1 MKEHILNFIKG
12 LGMGAANVIPGVSG
26 GTIALITGIFE
37 RLINSIKSFNL
48 TALKLFFTGKWKAF
62 AKHVDLVFLV
72 AVFLGIAVAIL
83 SVAKLFKYLFDNYP
97 VYIWA
102 FFFGLILAS
111 IYYVGRTVKQW
122 NIWSIL
128 FFVVGAGIALLISFG
143 TPAQENHNFFYLMLC
158 GAVGTC
164 SMILPG
170 LSGSYVLLLMGNY
183 EYVMIDAVNML
194 TTSPMEGIKIMI
206 PVVIGAV
213 IGLIAFAHLLSWIF
227 KRFHDQTV
235 ALLTGFIL
243 GSLPIIWPWKAPITS
258 MLKDNTEKV
267 IGYHWQWPDINSEFF
282 IALVIILLGAGIIIL
297 TESMASKKEEKTEPI
312 SPTA

>member
-1 MKEHILNFIKG
+1 MKDFIYNFLKG
-12 LGMGAANVIPGVSG
+12 MGMGAANVIPGVSG

-62 AKHVDLVFLV
+62 AEHVDLKFLV
-72 AVFLGIAVAIL
+72 AVFLGIAAAIL
-83 SVAKLFKYLFDNYP
+83 SVAKLFEFLFENYP

-102 FFFGLILAS
+102 FFFGLIIAS
-111 IYYVGRTVKQW
+111 IYYVGRTVNKW
-122 NIWSIL
+122 NLGSIL
-128 FFVVGAGIALLISFG
+128 FFAIGTGIALLIAFG
-143 TPAQENHNFFYLMLC
+143 TPAQENHNFLYLILC
-158 GAVGTC
+158 GVVGTC

-194 TTSPMEGIKIMI
+194 TTSPWEGIKILI

-213 IGLIAFAHLLSWIF
+213 IGLLAFAHLLSWIF
-227 KRFHDQTV
+227 KNFHDQTV

-243 GSLPIIWPWKAPITS
+243 GSTPIIWPWKHAITNA
-258 MLKDNTEKV
+258 LKDGTEKV
-267 IGYHWQWPDINSEFF
+267 VGYQWQWPAINTEFF
-282 IALVIILLGAGIIIL
+282 IALVIMLLGAAIIIV
-297 TESMASKKEEKTEPI
+297 TEQLATKKEKP
-312 SPTA
+312 SK

>member
-1 MKEHILNFIKG
+1 MKDFIYNFLKG
-12 LGMGAANVIPGVSG
+12 MGMGAANVIPGVSG

-62 AKHVDLVFLV
+62 AEHVDLKFLV
-72 AVFLGIAVAIL
+72 AVFLGIAAAIL
-83 SVAKLFKYLFDNYP
+83 SVAKLFKFLFENYP

-102 FFFGLILAS
+102 FFFGLIIAS
-111 IYYVGRTVKQW
+111 IYYVGRTVNKW
-122 NIWSIL
+122 NLGSIL
-128 FFVVGAGIALLISFG
+128 FFAIGTGIALLIAFG
-143 TPAQENHNFFYLMLC
+143 TPAQENHNFLYLILC
-158 GAVGTC
+158 GVVGTC

-194 TTSPMEGIKIMI
+194 TTSPWEGIKILI

-213 IGLIAFAHLLSWIF
+213 IGLLAFAHLLSWIF
-227 KRFHDQTV
+227 KNFHDQTV

-243 GSLPIIWPWKAPITS
+243 GSTPIIWPWKHAITS
-258 MLKDNTEKV
+258 ALKDGTEKV
-267 IGYHWQWPDINSEFF
+267 VGYQWQWPAINTEFF
-282 IALVIILLGAGIIIL
+282 IALVIMLLGAAIIIV
-297 TESMASKKEEKTEPI
+297 TEQLATKKEKP
-312 SPTA
+312 SK

>member
-1 MKEHILNFIKG
+1 MKDFIYNFLKG
-12 LGMGAANVIPGVSG
+12 MGMGAANVIPGVSG

-62 AKHVDLVFLV
+62 AQHVDLKFLV
-72 AVFLGIAVAIL
+72 AVFLGIAAAIL
-83 SVAKLFKYLFDNYP
+83 SVAKLFKFLFENYP

-102 FFFGLILAS
+102 FFFGLIIAS
-111 IYYVGRTVKQW
+111 IYYVGRTVNKW
-122 NIWSIL
+122 NLGSIL
-128 FFVVGAGIALLISFG
+128 FFAIGTGIALLIAFG
-143 TPAQENHNFFYLMLC
+143 TPAQENHNFLYLILC
-158 GAVGTC
+158 GVVGTC

-194 TTSPMEGIKIMI
+194 TTSPWEGIKILI

-213 IGLIAFAHLLSWIF
+213 IGLLAFAHLLSWIF
-227 KRFHDQTV
+227 KNFHDQTV

-243 GSLPIIWPWKAPITS
+243 GSTPIIWPWKHAVTNA
-258 MLKDNTEKV
+258 LKDGTEKV
-267 IGYHWQWPDINSEFF
+267 VGYQWQWPAINTEFF
-282 IALVIILLGAGIIIL
+282 IALAIMLLGAAIIIV
-297 TESMASKKEEKTEPI
+297 TEQLASKKEKQPK
-312 SPTA
+312 

>member
-1 MKEHILNFIKG
+1 MKDFIYNFLKG
-12 LGMGAANVIPGVSG
+12 MGMGAANVIPGVSG

-62 AKHVDLVFLV
+62 AEHVDLKFLV
-72 AVFLGIAVAIL
+72 AVFLGIAAAIL
-83 SVAKLFKYLFDNYP
+83 SVAKLFKFLFENYP

-102 FFFGLILAS
+102 FFFGLIIAS
-111 IYYVGRTVKQW
+111 IYYVGRTVNKW
-122 NIWSIL
+122 NLGSIL
-128 FFVVGAGIALLISFG
+128 FFAIGTGIALLIAFG
-143 TPAQENHNFFYLMLC
+143 TPAQENHNFLYLILC
-158 GAVGTC
+158 GVAGTC

-194 TTSPMEGIKIMI
+194 TTSPWEGIKILI

-213 IGLIAFAHLLSWIF
+213 IGLLAFAHLLSWIF
-227 KRFHDQTV
+227 KNFHDQTV

-243 GSLPIIWPWKAPITS
+243 GSTPIIWPWKHAITNA
-258 MLKDNTEKV
+258 LKDGTEKV
-267 IGYHWQWPDINSEFF
+267 VGYQWQWPAINTEFF
-282 IALVIILLGAGIIIL
+282 IALVIMLLGAAIIIV
-297 TESMASKKEEKTEPI
+297 TEQLASKKEKQ
-312 SPTA
+312 SK

>member
-1 MKEHILNFIKG
+1 MKDFIYNFLKG
-12 LGMGAANVIPGVSG
+12 MGMGAANVIPGVSG

-62 AKHVDLVFLV
+62 AEHVDLKFLV
-72 AVFLGIAVAIL
+72 AVFLGIAAAIL
-83 SVAKLFKYLFDNYP
+83 SVAKLFKFLFENYP

-102 FFFGLILAS
+102 FFFGLIIAS
-111 IYYVGRTVKQW
+111 IYYVGRTVNKW
-122 NIWSIL
+122 NLGSIL
-128 FFVVGAGIALLISFG
+128 FFAIGTGIALLIAFG
-143 TPAQENHNFFYLMLC
+143 TPAQENHNFLYLILC
-158 GAVGTC
+158 GVAGTC

-194 TTSPMEGIKIMI
+194 TTSPWEGIKILI

-213 IGLIAFAHLLSWIF
+213 IGLLAFAHLLSWIF
-227 KRFHDQTV
+227 KNFHDQTV

-243 GSLPIIWPWKAPITS
+243 GSTPIIWPWKHAVTNA
-258 MLKDNTEKV
+258 LKDGTEKV
-267 IGYHWQWPDINSEFF
+267 VGYQWQWPAINTEFF
-282 IALVIILLGAGIIIL
+282 IALVIMLLGAAIIIV
-297 TESMASKKEEKTEPI
+297 TEQLASKKEKQPK
-312 SPTA
+312 

>member
-1 MKEHILNFIKG
+1 MKDFIYNFLKG
-12 LGMGAANVIPGVSG
+12 MGMGAANVIPGVSG

-62 AKHVDLVFLV
+62 AEHVDLKFLV
-72 AVFLGIAVAIL
+72 AVFLGIAAAIL
-83 SVAKLFKYLFDNYP
+83 SVAKLFKFLFENYP

-102 FFFGLILAS
+102 FFFGLIIAS
-111 IYYVGRTVKQW
+111 IYYVGRTVNKW
-122 NIWSIL
+122 NLASLL
-128 FFVVGAGIALLISFG
+128 FFAIGTGIALLIAFG
-143 TPAQENHNFFYLMLC
+143 TPAQENHNFLYLILC
-158 GAVGTC
+158 GVVGTC

-194 TTSPMEGIKIMI
+194 TTSPWEGIKILI

-213 IGLIAFAHLLSWIF
+213 IGLLAFAHLLSWIF
-227 KRFHDQTV
+227 KNFHDQTV

-243 GSLPIIWPWKAPITS
+243 GSTPIIWPWKHAITNA
-258 MLKDNTEKV
+258 LKDGTEKV
-267 IGYHWQWPDINSEFF
+267 VGYQWQWPAINTEFF
-282 IALVIILLGAGIIIL
+282 IALVIMLLGAAIIIV
-297 TESMASKKEEKTEPI
+297 TEQLATKKEKP
-312 SPTA
+312 SK

>member
-1 MKEHILNFIKG
+1 MKDFIYNFLKG
-12 LGMGAANVIPGVSG
+12 MGMGAANVIPGVSG

-62 AKHVDLVFLV
+62 AEHVDLKFLV
-72 AVFLGIAVAIL
+72 AVFLGIAAAIL
-83 SVAKLFKYLFDNYP
+83 SVAKLFKFLFENYP

-102 FFFGLILAS
+102 FFFGLIIAS
-111 IYYVGRTVKQW
+111 IYYVGRTVNKW
-122 NIWSIL
+122 NLGSIL
-128 FFVVGAGIALLISFG
+128 FFAIGTGIALLIAFG
-143 TPAQENHNFFYLMLC
+143 TPAQENHNFLYLILC
-158 GAVGTC
+158 GVVGTC

-194 TTSPMEGIKIMI
+194 TTSPWEGIKILI

-213 IGLIAFAHLLSWIF
+213 IGLLAFAHLLSWIF
-227 KRFHDQTV
+227 KNFHDQTV

-243 GSLPIIWPWKAPITS
+243 GSTPIIWPWKHAITNA
-258 MLKDNTEKV
+258 LKDGT
-267 IGYHWQWPDINSEFF
+267 
-282 IALVIILLGAGIIIL
+282 
-297 TESMASKKEEKTEPI
+297 
-312 SPTA
+312 

>member
-1 MKEHILNFIKG
+1 MKDFIYNFLKG
-12 LGMGAANVIPGVSG
+12 MGMGAANVIPGVSG

-62 AKHVDLVFLV
+62 AEHVDLKFLV
-72 AVFLGIAVAIL
+72 AVFLGIAAAIL
-83 SVAKLFKYLFDNYP
+83 SVAKLFEFLFANYP

-102 FFFGLILAS
+102 FFFGLIIAS
-111 IYYVGRTVKQW
+111 IYYVGRTVNKW
-122 NIWSIL
+122 NLASLL
-128 FFVVGAGIALLISFG
+128 FFAIGTGIALLIAFG
-143 TPAQENHNFFYLMLC
+143 TPAQENHNFLYLILC
-158 GAVGTC
+158 GVVGTC

-194 TTSPMEGIKIMI
+194 TTSPWEGIKILI

-213 IGLIAFAHLLSWIF
+213 IGLLAFAHLLSWIF
-227 KRFHDQTV
+227 KNFHDQTV

-243 GSLPIIWPWKAPITS
+243 GSTPIIWPWKHAITNA
-258 MLKDNTEKV
+258 LKDGTEKV
-267 IGYHWQWPDINSEFF
+267 VGYQWQWPAINTEFF
-282 IALVIILLGAGIIIL
+282 IALVIMLLGAAIIIV
-297 TESMASKKEEKTEPI
+297 TEQLATKKEKP
-312 SPTA
+312 SK

>member
-1 MKEHILNFIKG
+1 MKDFIYNFLKG
-12 LGMGAANVIPGVSG
+12 MGMGAANVIPGVSG

-62 AKHVDLVFLV
+62 AQHVDLKFLV
-72 AVFLGIAVAIL
+72 AVFLGIAAAIL
-83 SVAKLFKYLFDNYP
+83 SVAKLFKFLFENYP

-102 FFFGLILAS
+102 FFFGLIIAS
-111 IYYVGRTVKQW
+111 IYYVGRTVNKW
-122 NIWSIL
+122 NLGSIL
-128 FFVVGAGIALLISFG
+128 FFAIGTGIALLIAFG
-143 TPAQENHNFFYLMLC
+143 TPAQENHNFLYLILC
-158 GAVGTC
+158 GVVGTC

-194 TTSPMEGIKIMI
+194 TTSPWEGIKILI

-213 IGLIAFAHLLSWIF
+213 IGLLAFAHLLSWIF
-227 KRFHDQTV
+227 KNFHDQTV

-243 GSLPIIWPWKAPITS
+243 GSTPIIWPWKHAITNA
-258 MLKDNTEKV
+258 LKDGTEKV
-267 IGYHWQWPDINSEFF
+267 VGYQWQWPAINTEFF
-282 IALVIILLGAGIIIL
+282 IALVIILLGAAIIIV
-297 TESMASKKEEKTEPI
+297 TEQLASKKEKQPK
-312 SPTA
+312 

>member
-1 MKEHILNFIKG
+1 MKDFIYNFLKG
-12 LGMGAANVIPGVSG
+12 MGMGAANVIPGVSG

-62 AKHVDLVFLV
+62 AEHVDLKFLV
-72 AVFLGIAVAIL
+72 AVFLGIAAAIL
-83 SVAKLFKYLFDNYP
+83 SVAKLFKFLFENYP

-102 FFFGLILAS
+102 FFFGLIIAS
-111 IYYVGRTVKQW
+111 IYYVGRTVNKW
-122 NIWSIL
+122 NLGSIL
-128 FFVVGAGIALLISFG
+128 FFAIGTGIALLIAFG
-143 TPAQENHNFFYLMLC
+143 TPAQENHNFLYLILC
-158 GAVGTC
+158 GVVGTC

-194 TTSPMEGIKIMI
+194 TTSPWEGIKILI

-213 IGLIAFAHLLSWIF
+213 IGLLAFAHLLSWIF
-227 KRFHDQTV
+227 KNFHDQTV

-243 GSLPIIWPWKAPITS
+243 GSTPIIWPWKHAITNA
-258 MLKDNTEKV
+258 LKDGTEKV
-267 IGYHWQWPDINSEFF
+267 VGYQWQWPAINTEFF
-282 IALVIILLGAGIIIL
+282 IALVIMLLGAAIIIV
-297 TESMASKKEEKTEPI
+297 TEQLASKKEKQPK
-312 SPTA
+312 

>member
-1 MKEHILNFIKG
+1 MKDFIYNFLKG
-12 LGMGAANVIPGVSG
+12 MGMGAANVIPGVSG

-62 AKHVDLVFLV
+62 AEHVDLKFLV
-72 AVFLGIAVAIL
+72 AVFLGIAAAIL
-83 SVAKLFKYLFDNYP
+83 SVAKLFKFLFENYP

-102 FFFGLILAS
+102 FFFGLIIAS
-111 IYYVGRTVKQW
+111 IYYVGRTVNKW
-122 NIWSIL
+122 NLGSIL
-128 FFVVGAGIALLISFG
+128 FFAIGTGIALLIAFG
-143 TPAQENHNFFYLMLC
+143 TPAQENHNFLYLILC
-158 GAVGTC
+158 GVVGTC

-194 TTSPMEGIKIMI
+194 TTSPWEGIKILI

-213 IGLIAFAHLLSWIF
+213 IGLLAFAHLLSWIF
-227 KRFHDQTV
+227 KNFHDQTV

-243 GSLPIIWPWKAPITS
+243 GSTPIIWPWKHAITNA
-258 MLKDNTEKV
+258 LKDGTEKV
-267 IGYHWQWPDINSEFF
+267 VGYQWQCPRHCHH
-282 IALVIILLGAGIIIL
+282 GR
-297 TESMASKKEEKTEPI
+297 
-312 SPTA
+312 

>member
-1 MKEHILNFIKG
+1 MKDFIYNFLKG
-12 LGMGAANVIPGVSG
+12 MGMGAANVIPGVSG

-62 AKHVDLVFLV
+62 AEHVDLKFLV
-72 AVFLGIAVAIL
+72 AVFLGIAAAIL
-83 SVAKLFKYLFDNYP
+83 SVAKLFKFLFENYP

-102 FFFGLILAS
+102 FFFGLIIAS
-111 IYYVGRTVKQW
+111 IYYVGRTVNKW
-122 NIWSIL
+122 NLGSIL
-128 FFVVGAGIALLISFG
+128 FFAIGTGIALLIAFG
-143 TPAQENHNFFYLMLC
+143 TPAQENHNFLYLILC
-158 GAVGTC
+158 GVVGTC

-194 TTSPMEGIKIMI
+194 TTSPWEAIKILV

-213 IGLIAFAHLLSWIF
+213 VGLLAFAHLLSWIF
-227 KRFHDQTV
+227 KKFHDQTV

-243 GSLPIIWPWKAPITS
+243 GSTPIIWPWKHAITNA
-258 MLKDNTEKV
+258 LKDGTEKV
-267 IGYHWQWPDINSEFF
+267 VGYQWQWPAINTEFF
-282 IALVIILLGAGIIIL
+282 IALAIMLLGAAIIIV
-297 TESMASKKEEKTEPI
+297 TEQLASKKEKQ
-312 SPTA
+312 SK

>member
-1 MKEHILNFIKG
+1 MKDFIYNFLKG
-12 LGMGAANVIPGVSG
+12 MGMGAANVIPGVSG

-62 AKHVDLVFLV
+62 AEHVDLKFLV
-72 AVFLGIAVAIL
+72 AVFLGIAAAIL
-83 SVAKLFKYLFDNYP
+83 SVAKLFEFLFANYP

-102 FFFGLILAS
+102 FFFGLIIAS
-111 IYYVGRTVKQW
+111 IYYVGRTVNKW
-122 NIWSIL
+122 NLGSLL
-128 FFVVGAGIALLISFG
+128 FFAIGTGIALLIAFG
-143 TPAQENHNFFYLMLC
+143 TPAQENHNFLYLILC
-158 GAVGTC
+158 GVVGTC

-194 TTSPMEGIKIMI
+194 TTSPWEGIKILI

-213 IGLIAFAHLLSWIF
+213 IGLLAFAHLLSWIF
-227 KRFHDQTV
+227 KNFHDQTV

-243 GSLPIIWPWKAPITS
+243 GSTPIIWPWKHAITNA
-258 MLKDNTEKV
+258 LKDGTEKV
-267 IGYHWQWPDINSEFF
+267 VGYQWQWPAINTEFF
-282 IALVIILLGAGIIIL
+282 IALVIMLLGAAIIIV
-297 TESMASKKEEKTEPI
+297 TEQLASKKEKQPK
-312 SPTA
+312 

>member
-1 MKEHILNFIKG
+1 MKDFIYNFLKG
-12 LGMGAANVIPGVSG
+12 MGMGAANVIPGVSG

-62 AKHVDLVFLV
+62 AEHVDLKFLV
-72 AVFLGIAVAIL
+72 AVFLGIAAAIL
-83 SVAKLFKYLFDNYP
+83 SVAKLFKFLFENYP

-102 FFFGLILAS
+102 FFFGLIIAS
-111 IYYVGRTVKQW
+111 IYYVGRTVNKW
-122 NIWSIL
+122 NLGSIL
-128 FFVVGAGIALLISFG
+128 FFAIGTGIALLIAFG
-143 TPAQENHNFFYLMLC
+143 TPAQENHNFLYLILC
-158 GAVGTC
+158 GVVGTC

-194 TTSPMEGIKIMI
+194 TTSPWEGIKILI

-213 IGLIAFAHLLSWIF
+213 IGLLAFAHLLSWIF
-227 KRFHDQTV
+227 KNFHDQTV

-243 GSLPIIWPWKAPITS
+243 GSTPIIWPWKHAITNA
-258 MLKDNTEKV
+258 LKDGTEKV
-267 IGYHWQWPDINSEFF
+267 VGYQWQWPAINTEFF
-282 IALVIILLGAGIIIL
+282 IALVIMLLGAAIIIV
-297 TESMASKKEEKTEPI
+297 TEQLATKKEKP
-312 SPTA
+312 SK